1 MTRVPTIFFFL
12 SLAEQKYLFK
22 HIHQVPTFATSLDKT
37 STCIGSPTQNNRE
50 SKK

>member
-1 MTRVPTIFFFL
+1 MTRVPTFFFL

-22 HIHQVPTFATSLDKT
+22 HIHRVPTFTTSLGKT
-37 STCIGSPTQNNRE
+37 STCIGGPTQNNQE